1 MSTPDLAPDEKL
13 CPYCAETIKA
23 AAVKCRYCQSDL
35 TAGSD
40 GESLQ
45 AGAPEA
51 EHPAAEAAPG
61 AEARSDA
68 GSDRGSV
75 PNADPEPRLVLPGAE
90 TVQRAG
96 SGTRWTVGLVVL
108 CLVLGGALWL
118 LVNRS
123 RHPDLD
129 TAPNGQVTQNAFR
142 NAAMSAASD
151 AASQILS
158 YSHQTFDA
166 DKKKGRAL
174 VTGEAAREYEKAMDE
189 VAAKVASTKI
199 TLKASVLSVGAI
211 SVTRHHARL
220 LVFVDTTTT
229 REGSQSQQLQQ
240 SRLVMELTRKD
251 GDWTVSKMDAF

>member
-1 MSTPDLAPDEKL
+1 VSDTTREPGLAPDEKL

-35 TAGSD
+35 SRGAGE
-40 GESLQ
+40 ES
-45 AGAPEA
+45 G
-51 EHPAAEAAPG
+51 AAEPEDAPPVSAARQAPD
-61 AEARSDA
+61 SDTE
-68 GSDRGSV
+68 
-75 PNADPEPRLVLPGAE
+75 PEPRLALPGAA

-96 SGTRWTVGLVVL
+96 TGARWTVGLVVL
-108 CLVLGGALWL
+108 CLVLGGVLWF

-129 TAPNGQVTQNAFR
+129 TAPNGQVTESSFR

-151 AASQILS
+151 DAAQILS
-158 YSHQTFDA
+158 YSYKTFDA
-166 DKKKGRAL
+166 DRKKGRAL
-174 VTGEAAREYEKAMDE
+174 VTGTAAKEYEKAMDE
-189 VAAKVASTKI
+189 VATKVAETKI

-211 SVTRHHARL
+211 SVTRHDARL